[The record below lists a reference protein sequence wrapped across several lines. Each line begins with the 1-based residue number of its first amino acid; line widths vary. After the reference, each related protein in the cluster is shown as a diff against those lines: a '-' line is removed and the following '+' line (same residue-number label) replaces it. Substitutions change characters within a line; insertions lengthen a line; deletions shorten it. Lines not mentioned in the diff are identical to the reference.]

1 MAVAFGLFIYSG
13 IHGRVEAAS
22 TLQHATELAAI
33 EDVIVVSPKAA
44 APIDEVVLPGAT
56 QPYVNSPIYARTNG
70 YLVKWFYDIG
80 AKVKQGDLL
89 AIIDTPELDKQLEQA
104 RADLET
110 AKSNLAL
117 SKTTADRWQGLV
129 KTRSVS
135 QQSTDQAVD
144 NLSATQ
150 ASVDSYAA
158 NVRRLEDLVSFEKVY
173 APFDGVIT
181 VRNTDTG
188 WLINAGAGSP
198 SAELFQLAQTSTLRI
213 FVAVPEVY
221 SRAARVG
228 STATLTLD
236 EFPSET
242 FHGKVTRTSQSIDM
256 ASRTLNTEI
265 DVDNPSGQLLP
276 GAYVHVHLKLPS
288 QSRSVIIPANTLL
301 FRSEGL
307 RVGVVRNGHA
317 QLTPIT
323 IGVDYGDSVQV
334 TSGLTPADQVIV
346 SPSDSLI
353 SGTPVRVTKTAACT
367 TPTPA
372 QRNEVSSPMSG
383 PCPAG
388 CCSLGC
394 MVGPKYQ
401 KPPVPVTPAFK
412 EPPPDSF
419 KESDDWKRSHPDAA
433 ALRGNWWEIF
443 GDPQLNALEEQV
455 TVSNQDL
462 KMAEARFRQAR
473 TMVRYNRASE
483 FPTIGVDPNI
493 QSLRYSPNQPY
504 FPANVGTSAR
514 SAFTLPFD
522 LSYEVD
528 LWGRIR
534 RTVTSAGEE
543 AQATAADLETAALS
557 LHAEL
562 AVDYFEL
569 RSADAQQNC

>member
-1 MAVAFGLFIYSG
+1 MPETKHEPKAAGRLALLLGLVAAVAFGFFIYSG

-22 TLQHATELAAI
+22 TLQHETEQAAV

-44 APIDEVVLPGAT
+44 APIDEVLLPGAT
-56 QPYVNSPIYARTNG
+56 QPYVDSPIYARTNG

-89 AIIDTPELDKQLEQA
+89 AIIDTPELDQQLEQA

-117 SKTTADRWQGLV
+117 SKTTAERWQGLV

-158 NVRRLEDLVSFEKVY
+158 NVRRLEALVSFEKVY

-198 SAELFQLAQTSTLRI
+198 TATPFQLAQSAGTPTAELFRLAQTSVLRV

-242 FHGKVTRTSQSIDM
+242 FHGRVTRTSNSIDM

-265 DVDNPSGQLLP
+265 DVDNPTGQLLP
-276 GAYVHVHLKLPS
+276 GAYVHAHLKLPG
-288 QSRSVIIPANTLL
+288 QARSVILPSNTLL

-317 QLTPIT
+317 QLTPVT
-323 IGVDYGDSVQV
+323 IGVDYGATVQV
-334 TSGLTPADQVIV
+334 TSGLTSADQVII

-353 SGTPVRVTKTAACT
+353 SGTPVRITKTAAGT
-367 TPTPA
+367 T
-372 QRNEVSSPMSG
+372 Q
-383 PCPAG
+383 
-388 CCSLGC
+388 
-394 MVGPKYQ
+394 
-401 KPPVPVTPAFK
+401 
-412 EPPPDSF
+412 
-419 KESDDWKRSHPDAA
+419 
-433 ALRGNWWEIF
+433 
-443 GDPQLNALEEQV
+443 
-455 TVSNQDL
+455 
-462 KMAEARFRQAR
+462 
-473 TMVRYNRASE
+473 
-483 FPTIGVDPNI
+483 
-493 QSLRYSPNQPY
+493 
-504 FPANVGTSAR
+504 
-514 SAFTLPFD
+514 
-522 LSYEVD
+522 
-528 LWGRIR
+528 
-534 RTVTSAGEE
+534 
-543 AQATAADLETAALS
+543 
-557 LHAEL
+557 
-562 AVDYFEL
+562 
-569 RSADAQQNC
+569 

>member
-1 MAVAFGLFIYSG
+1 MPETKHNPKAAGALALLLALVVAVAFGFYSG
-13 IHGRVEAAS
+13 VHGRVEAAS
-22 TLQHATELAAI
+22 ILQHETEAASI
-33 EDVIVVSPKAA
+33 EDVIVLHPKAA

-89 AIIDTPELDKQLEQA
+89 AIIDTPELDKQLQQA

-117 SKTTADRWQGLV
+117 SKTTAERWQGLV

-144 NLSATQ
+144 NLNATQ

-188 WLINAGAGSP
+188 WLINAGAGSA

-228 STATLTLD
+228 SSATLTLD

-242 FHGKVTRTSQSIDM
+242 FHGKVTRTSESIDM

-265 DVDNPSGQLLP
+265 DVENPSGRLLP
-276 GAYVHVHLKLPS
+276 GAYVHVHLKLPT
-288 QSRSVIIPANTLL
+288 QSRSVIIPASTLL

-307 RVGVVRNGHA
+307 RAGVVRNGHA
-317 QLTPIT
+317 QLIPIT

-334 TSGLTPADQVIV
+334 TSGLTLKDQVIT

-353 SGTPVRVTKTAACT
+353 SGTPVRINKTAAGT
-367 TPTPA
+367 TP
-372 QRNEVSSPMSG
+372 
-383 PCPAG
+383 
-388 CCSLGC
+388 
-394 MVGPKYQ
+394 
-401 KPPVPVTPAFK
+401 PP
-412 EPPPDSF
+412 
-419 KESDDWKRSHPDAA
+419 
-433 ALRGNWWEIF
+433 
-443 GDPQLNALEEQV
+443 
-455 TVSNQDL
+455 
-462 KMAEARFRQAR
+462 
-473 TMVRYNRASE
+473 
-483 FPTIGVDPNI
+483 
-493 QSLRYSPNQPY
+493 
-504 FPANVGTSAR
+504 GTK
-514 SAFTLPFD
+514 
-522 LSYEVD
+522 
-528 LWGRIR
+528 
-534 RTVTSAGEE
+534 
-543 AQATAADLETAALS
+543 Q
-557 LHAEL
+557 
-562 AVDYFEL
+562 
-569 RSADAQQNC
+569 

>member
-1 MAVAFGLFIYSG
+1 MEARRTLPSAARLSAAYFAPPWTRFSSCPRCLQCCIKKAGIRKARRRRFLMPETKRVSKTTSRLALLLALAVAVAFGLFIYSG

-22 TLQHATELAAI
+22 TLQHETEQAAI
-33 EDVIVVSPKAA
+33 EDVIVVDPKAA
-44 APIDEVVLPGAT
+44 APIDEVVLPGET

-89 AIIDTPELDKQLEQA
+89 AIIDTPEVDKQLLQA

-144 NLSATQ
+144 NLNATQ

-158 NVRRLEDLVSFEKVY
+158 NVRRLEDLGSLEKVY

-181 VRNTDTG
+181 PPNTDTR
-188 WLINAGAGSP
+188 WVINAGAGSP

-228 STATLTLD
+228 SSATLTLD

-265 DVDNPSGQLLP
+265 DVDNPTGQLLP
-276 GAYVHVHLKLPS
+276 GAYVHAHLKLPG
-288 QSRSVIIPANTLL
+288 QTRSIIIPSNTLL

-307 RVGVVRNGHA
+307 RVGVVRKGHA
-317 QLTPIT
+317 ELVPIT
-323 IGVDYGDSVQV
+323 IGVDYGNAVQV
-334 TSGLTPADQVIV
+334 TSGLTTKDQVIN

-353 SGTPVRVTKTAACT
+353 SGTPIRVAGTA
-367 TPTPA
+367 P
-372 QRNEVSSPMSG
+372 
-383 PCPAG
+383 
-388 CCSLGC
+388 
-394 MVGPKYQ
+394 
-401 KPPVPVTPAFK
+401 
-412 EPPPDSF
+412 
-419 KESDDWKRSHPDAA
+419 
-433 ALRGNWWEIF
+433 
-443 GDPQLNALEEQV
+443 
-455 TVSNQDL
+455 
-462 KMAEARFRQAR
+462 
-473 TMVRYNRASE
+473 
-483 FPTIGVDPNI
+483 
-493 QSLRYSPNQPY
+493 
-504 FPANVGTSAR
+504 
-514 SAFTLPFD
+514 
-522 LSYEVD
+522 
-528 LWGRIR
+528 
-534 RTVTSAGEE
+534 
-543 AQATAADLETAALS
+543 
-557 LHAEL
+557 
-562 AVDYFEL
+562 
-569 RSADAQQNC
+569 

>member
-1 MAVAFGLFIYSG
+1 MPETKHNSKATVRLALLLALVVAVAFGFFIYSG
-13 IHGRVEAAS
+13 VHGRVEAAS
-22 TLQHATELAAI
+22 ILQHETEAAAI
-33 EDVIVVSPKAA
+33 EDVIVVYPKAA

-56 QPYVNSPIYARTNG
+56 QPYINSPIYARTNG

-89 AIIDTPELDKQLEQA
+89 AIIDTPELDKQLQQA

-117 SKTTADRWQGLV
+117 SKTTAERWQGLV

-144 NLSATQ
+144 NLNATQ

-242 FHGKVTRTSQSIDM
+242 FHGKVTRTSESIDM

-265 DVDNPSGQLLP
+265 DVDNPSGRLLP
-276 GAYVHVHLKLPS
+276 GAYVHVHLKLPT
-288 QSRSVIIPANTLL
+288 QSRSVIIPASTLL

-307 RVGVVRNGHA
+307 RVGVVRDGHA
-317 QLTPIT
+317 QMTPIT

-334 TSGLTPADQVIV
+334 TSGLTLEDQVIT

-353 SGTPVRVTKTAACT
+353 SGTPLRINKTAAGT
-367 TPTPA
+367 TP
-372 QRNEVSSPMSG
+372 
-383 PCPAG
+383 
-388 CCSLGC
+388 
-394 MVGPKYQ
+394 
-401 KPPVPVTPAFK
+401 PP
-412 EPPPDSF
+412 
-419 KESDDWKRSHPDAA
+419 
-433 ALRGNWWEIF
+433 
-443 GDPQLNALEEQV
+443 
-455 TVSNQDL
+455 
-462 KMAEARFRQAR
+462 
-473 TMVRYNRASE
+473 
-483 FPTIGVDPNI
+483 
-493 QSLRYSPNQPY
+493 
-504 FPANVGTSAR
+504 GTK
-514 SAFTLPFD
+514 
-522 LSYEVD
+522 
-528 LWGRIR
+528 
-534 RTVTSAGEE
+534 
-543 AQATAADLETAALS
+543 Q
-557 LHAEL
+557 
-562 AVDYFEL
+562 
-569 RSADAQQNC
+569 

>member
-1 MAVAFGLFIYSG
+1 MPLWAARLSAAYFAPRWPRSSLFPRCLAYCMEYALREPAKPGNGESQCQKLNTERKSASRLALLLGLAAAVALGLFIYSG

-22 TLQHATELAAI
+22 TLQHETEQAAV

-56 QPYVNSPIYARTNG
+56 QPFVNSPIYARTNG

-89 AIIDTPELDKQLEQA
+89 AIIDTPEVDKQLEQA

-117 SKTTADRWQGLV
+117 SKTTAERWQGLV

-236 EFPSET
+236 EFPSQT
-242 FHGKVTRTSQSIDM
+242 FHGKITRTSQSIDM

-265 DVDNPSGQLLP
+265 DVDNPTGQLLP

-288 QSRSVIIPANTLL
+288 QTRSVIIPSNTLL

-317 QLTPIT
+317 QLIPIT
-323 IGVDYGDSVQV
+323 IGVDYGATVQV
-334 TSGLTPADQVIV
+334 TSGLTTADQVIV

-353 SGTPVRVTKTAACT
+353 SGTPVRVTKTTAGTA
-367 TPTPA
+367 PTPD
-372 QRNEVSSPMSG
+372 
-383 PCPAG
+383 
-388 CCSLGC
+388 
-394 MVGPKYQ
+394 K
-401 KPPVPVTPAFK
+401 K
-412 EPPPDSF
+412 
-419 KESDDWKRSHPDAA
+419 
-433 ALRGNWWEIF
+433 
-443 GDPQLNALEEQV
+443 
-455 TVSNQDL
+455 
-462 KMAEARFRQAR
+462 
-473 TMVRYNRASE
+473 
-483 FPTIGVDPNI
+483 
-493 QSLRYSPNQPY
+493 
-504 FPANVGTSAR
+504 
-514 SAFTLPFD
+514 
-522 LSYEVD
+522 
-528 LWGRIR
+528 
-534 RTVTSAGEE
+534 
-543 AQATAADLETAALS
+543 
-557 LHAEL
+557 
-562 AVDYFEL
+562 
-569 RSADAQQNC
+569 

>member
-1 MAVAFGLFIYSG
+1 LALLLALVVAVAFGFFIYSG
-13 IHGRVEAAS
+13 VHGRVEAAS
-22 TLQHATELAAI
+22 ILQHETEAAAI
-33 EDVIVVSPKAA
+33 EDVIVVYPKAA

-56 QPYVNSPIYARTNG
+56 QPYINSPIYARTNG

-89 AIIDTPELDKQLEQA
+89 AIIDTPELDKQLQQA

-117 SKTTADRWQGLV
+117 SKTTAERWQGLV

-144 NLSATQ
+144 NLNATQ

-242 FHGKVTRTSQSIDM
+242 FHGKVTRTSESIDM

-265 DVDNPSGQLLP
+265 DVENPSGRLLP
-276 GAYVHVHLKLPS
+276 GAYVHVHLKLPT
-288 QSRSVIIPANTLL
+288 QSRSVIIPASTLL

-307 RVGVVRNGHA
+307 RAGVVRNGHA
-317 QLTPIT
+317 QLIPIT

-334 TSGLTPADQVIV
+334 TSGLTLKDQVIA

-353 SGTPVRVTKTAACT
+353 SGTPVRINITAAGT
-367 TPTPA
+367 TP
-372 QRNEVSSPMSG
+372 
-383 PCPAG
+383 
-388 CCSLGC
+388 
-394 MVGPKYQ
+394 
-401 KPPVPVTPAFK
+401 PP
-412 EPPPDSF
+412 
-419 KESDDWKRSHPDAA
+419 
-433 ALRGNWWEIF
+433 
-443 GDPQLNALEEQV
+443 
-455 TVSNQDL
+455 
-462 KMAEARFRQAR
+462 
-473 TMVRYNRASE
+473 
-483 FPTIGVDPNI
+483 
-493 QSLRYSPNQPY
+493 
-504 FPANVGTSAR
+504 GTK
-514 SAFTLPFD
+514 
-522 LSYEVD
+522 
-528 LWGRIR
+528 
-534 RTVTSAGEE
+534 
-543 AQATAADLETAALS
+543 Q
-557 LHAEL
+557 
-562 AVDYFEL
+562 
-569 RSADAQQNC
+569 

>member
-1 MAVAFGLFIYSG
+1 MPETKHIPKAAGRLALLLGLVVAVAFGLFIYSG
-13 IHGRVEAAS
+13 IHSRVQADS
-22 TLQHATELAAI
+22 NLQHETELAAI
-33 EDVIVVSPKAA
+33 EDVIVVYPKAA

-56 QPYVNSPIYARTNG
+56 QPYVDSPIYARTNG

-89 AIIDTPELDKQLEQA
+89 AIIDTPELDQQLEQA

-117 SKTTADRWQGLV
+117 SKTTAERWQGLV

-158 NVRRLEDLVSFEKVY
+158 NVRRLEALVSFEKVY

-198 SAELFQLAQTSTLRI
+198 TAELFRLAQTSTLRI

-228 STATLTLD
+228 ATATLTLD

-242 FHGKVTRTSQSIDM
+242 FHGKVTRSSQSIDM

-265 DVDNPSGQLLP
+265 DVDNPAAQLLP
-276 GAYVHVHLKLPS
+276 GAYVHVHLKLPT
-288 QSRSVIIPANTLL
+288 QPRSLIIPANTLL

-323 IGVDYGDSVQV
+323 IGVDYGESVQV
-334 TSGLTPADQVIV
+334 TSGLTPVDQVIR

-353 SGTPVRVTKTAACT
+353 SGTPVRITK
-367 TPTPA
+367 
-372 QRNEVSSPMSG
+372 
-383 PCPAG
+383 
-388 CCSLGC
+388 
-394 MVGPKYQ
+394 
-401 KPPVPVTPAFK
+401 
-412 EPPPDSF
+412 
-419 KESDDWKRSHPDAA
+419 
-433 ALRGNWWEIF
+433 
-443 GDPQLNALEEQV
+443 
-455 TVSNQDL
+455 
-462 KMAEARFRQAR
+462 
-473 TMVRYNRASE
+473 
-483 FPTIGVDPNI
+483 
-493 QSLRYSPNQPY
+493 
-504 FPANVGTSAR
+504 
-514 SAFTLPFD
+514 
-522 LSYEVD
+522 
-528 LWGRIR
+528 
-534 RTVTSAGEE
+534 TSAGIT
-543 AQATAADLETAALS
+543 Q
-557 LHAEL
+557 
-562 AVDYFEL
+562 
-569 RSADAQQNC
+569 

>member
-1 MAVAFGLFIYSG
+1 MPEPEQKRKIASRFVFLLGLAAAVALGIFIYSG

-22 TLQHATELAAI
+22 TLQHATEQAAI
-33 EDVIVVSPKAA
+33 EDVNVVSPKAA

-56 QPYVNSPIYARTNG
+56 QPFVNSPIYARTNG

-80 AKVKQGDLL
+80 AQVKQGDLL
-89 AIIDTPELDKQLEQA
+89 AIIDTPELDKQLLQA

-117 SKTTADRWQGLV
+117 SKTTAERWQGLV

-144 NLSATQ
+144 NLNATQ

-221 SRAARVG
+221 SRASRVG

-265 DVDNPSGQLLP
+265 DVDNPTGQLLP

-288 QSRSVIIPANTLL
+288 QTRSVIIAANTLL

-317 QLTPIT
+317 QLIPIT
-323 IGVDYGDSVQV
+323 IGVDYGDTVQV
-334 TSGLTPADQVIV
+334 TSGVTPADQVIV

-353 SGTPVRVTKTAACT
+353 SGTPVRIT
-367 TPTPA
+367 T
-372 QRNEVSSPMSG
+372 
-383 PCPAG
+383 
-388 CCSLGC
+388 
-394 MVGPKYQ
+394 
-401 KPPVPVTPAFK
+401 
-412 EPPPDSF
+412 
-419 KESDDWKRSHPDAA
+419 
-433 ALRGNWWEIF
+433 
-443 GDPQLNALEEQV
+443 
-455 TVSNQDL
+455 
-462 KMAEARFRQAR
+462 
-473 TMVRYNRASE
+473 
-483 FPTIGVDPNI
+483 
-493 QSLRYSPNQPY
+493 
-504 FPANVGTSAR
+504 
-514 SAFTLPFD
+514 
-522 LSYEVD
+522 
-528 LWGRIR
+528 
-534 RTVTSAGEE
+534 
-543 AQATAADLETAALS
+543 ATAGTT
-557 LHAEL
+557 
-562 AVDYFEL
+562 
-569 RSADAQQNC
+569 Q

>member
-1 MAVAFGLFIYSG
+1 MPETKRNPNAAVRVVLLLGLVAAVAFGLFIYSG

-22 TLQHATELAAI
+22 NLQHETELAAI
-33 EDVIVVSPKAA
+33 EEVMVVNPKTS

-56 QPYVNSPIYARTNG
+56 QPYINSPIYARTNG

-89 AIIDTPELDKQLEQA
+89 AVIDTPELDKQLLQA
-104 RADLET
+104 KADLET

-117 SKTTADRWQGLV
+117 SKTTAERWQGLV

-135 QQSTDQAVD
+135 QQATDQAVD

-242 FHGKVTRTSQSIDM
+242 FHGKVTRTSQSIDT

-265 DVDNPSGQLLP
+265 DVDNPTGQLLP
-276 GAYVHVHLKLPS
+276 GAYVHVHLRLPT
-288 QSRSVIIPANTLL
+288 QSRSVIIPASTLL

-307 RVGVVRNGHA
+307 RVGVIRNGQA

-323 IGVDYGDSVQV
+323 IGVDYGESVQV
-334 TSGLTPADQVIV
+334 ISGLTPADQVIK
-346 SPSDSLI
+346 SPPDSLI
-353 SGTPVRVTKTAACT
+353 SGTPVRITNATTGAA
-367 TPTPA
+367 PTPDT
-372 QRNEVSSPMSG
+372 
-383 PCPAG
+383 
-388 CCSLGC
+388 
-394 MVGPKYQ
+394 K
-401 KPPVPVTPAFK
+401 K
-412 EPPPDSF
+412 
-419 KESDDWKRSHPDAA
+419 
-433 ALRGNWWEIF
+433 
-443 GDPQLNALEEQV
+443 
-455 TVSNQDL
+455 
-462 KMAEARFRQAR
+462 
-473 TMVRYNRASE
+473 
-483 FPTIGVDPNI
+483 
-493 QSLRYSPNQPY
+493 
-504 FPANVGTSAR
+504 
-514 SAFTLPFD
+514 
-522 LSYEVD
+522 
-528 LWGRIR
+528 
-534 RTVTSAGEE
+534 
-543 AQATAADLETAALS
+543 
-557 LHAEL
+557 
-562 AVDYFEL
+562 
-569 RSADAQQNC
+569 

>member
-1 MAVAFGLFIYSG
+1 MPDIEMPETKQNPKTAGRLALLLGLVVAVAFGVFIYSG
-13 IHGRVEAAS
+13 IRGRVEAAS
-22 TLQHATELAAI
+22 ILHQATEQAAV
-33 EDVIVVSPKAA
+33 EDVIVVDPKAA

-56 QPYVNSPIYARTNG
+56 QPYINSPIYARTNG

-89 AIIDTPELDKQLEQA
+89 AIIDTPELDKQLQQA

-117 SKTTADRWQGLV
+117 SKTTAERWQGLV

-144 NLSATQ
+144 NLNATQ

-242 FHGKVTRTSQSIDM
+242 FHGKISRTSESIDM

-265 DVDNPSGQLLP
+265 DVDNPTGQLLP
-276 GAYVHVHLKLPS
+276 GAYVHVHLKLPA
-288 QSRSVIIPANTLL
+288 QSRSVIIPASTVL

-334 TSGLTPADQVIV
+334 ISGLTLKDQVIV

-353 SGTPVRVTKTAACT
+353 SGTPVRINKTSADT
-367 TPTPA
+367 TPTPDTK
-372 QRNEVSSPMSG
+372 Q
-383 PCPAG
+383 
-388 CCSLGC
+388 
-394 MVGPKYQ
+394 
-401 KPPVPVTPAFK
+401 
-412 EPPPDSF
+412 
-419 KESDDWKRSHPDAA
+419 
-433 ALRGNWWEIF
+433 
-443 GDPQLNALEEQV
+443 
-455 TVSNQDL
+455 
-462 KMAEARFRQAR
+462 
-473 TMVRYNRASE
+473 
-483 FPTIGVDPNI
+483 
-493 QSLRYSPNQPY
+493 
-504 FPANVGTSAR
+504 
-514 SAFTLPFD
+514 
-522 LSYEVD
+522 
-528 LWGRIR
+528 
-534 RTVTSAGEE
+534 
-543 AQATAADLETAALS
+543 
-557 LHAEL
+557 
-562 AVDYFEL
+562 
-569 RSADAQQNC
+569 